1 MGISLVYKILLVFG
15 TRPEAIKMAPLVKK
29 FQEYPDFFETK
40 VCVTAQHRQ
49 MLDQA
54 LKFFDIIP
62 DYDLDI
68 MEPNQDLSSITSTI
82 LVRIKPVLTN
92 FKPNVV
98 LVHGD
103 TTTSFVSSL
112 ASFYQKIPVGH
123 VEAGLRTNDKYSPFP
138 EELNRQL
145 TGVISAYNFSP
156 TLVSRDNLLAEKKP
170 DSSILVTGNTVIDAL
185 LFTLDKINKSSELE
199 LLILERIKNS
209 GYDLGRG
216 KRIVLITAHRRENH
230 GHGLE
235 NICEAVKSIA
245 QAHENIDIVFPV
257 HPNPKIKKVADQ
269 LLATI
274 ENVHLI
280 SPLSYEDFVYLMD
293 KSYFLITDSGGIQ
306 EEAPSLKKPVLV
318 MRESTERPEAL
329 AAGTIMLV
337 GSGKKAIID
346 AAELLLIPNSEL
358 YTKMSNQNNPYGDG
372 KASERIVSF
381 FKKLIKQ

>member
-1 MGISLVYKILLVFG
+1 M
-15 TRPEAIKMAPLVKK
+15 
-29 FQEYPDFFETK
+29 
-40 VCVTAQHRQ
+40 
-49 MLDQA
+49 
-54 LKFFDIIP
+54 
-62 DYDLDI
+62 
-68 MEPNQDLSSITSTI
+68 
-82 LVRIKPVLTN
+82 
-92 FKPNVV
+92 
-98 LVHGD
+98 
-103 TTTSFVSSL
+103 
-112 ASFYQKIPVGH
+112 
-123 VEAGLRTNDKYSPFP
+123 
-138 EELNRQL
+138 
-145 TGVISAYNFSP
+145 
-156 TLVSRDNLLAEKKP
+156 
-170 DSSILVTGNTVIDAL
+170 
-185 LFTLDKINKSSELE
+185 
-199 LLILERIKNS
+199 ERIKNS

-257 HPNPKIKKVADQ
+257 HPNPKIKEVANQ

-337 GSGKKAIID
+337 SSEKKAIID

>member
-68 MEPNQDLSSITSTI
+68 MEPNQDLSSITSNI
-82 LVRIKPVLTN
+82 LVKMKPVLTN

-381 FKKLIKQ
+381 FKKLTKE